1 MAAPTEPQPGI
12 GAIIVVG
19 GTKIGSQTE
28 ATLNL
33 PAESTQITTKQNYG
47 WAESL
52 PGTTEWSLDSG
63 NLIKDS
69 GGDPF
74 LSNDQADR
82 TKVEIFADR
91 TTDGTD
97 NAQYHAIPK
106 LTSVDVTLTQE
117 TEQVSTHDGGLVQA
131 LYLGQRN
138 MQLDIEGLYLDPDA
152 SASEIQALLDARKNG
167 ERLTL
172 RTTID
177 QYTLEADFALTD
189 FTPMDGS
196 AEASPISF
204 SASFESDGVVT
215 TGGTDLDAS
224 VQQIF
229 DAYFNQTLV
238 TAGLELHDGGGKIT
252 GATKFEGDGY
262 FTEVSF
268 SAETESE
275 ASMSGT
281 VMGDGA
287 ISTVTQ

>member
-1 MAAPTEPQPGI
+1 
-12 GAIIVVG
+12 
-19 GTKIGSQTE
+19 
-28 ATLNL
+28 
-33 PAESTQITTKQNYG
+33 
-47 WAESL
+47 
-52 PGTTEWSLDSG
+52 
-63 NLIKDS
+63 
-69 GGDPF
+69 
-74 LSNDQADR
+74 
-82 TKVEIFADR
+82 
-91 TTDGTD
+91 
-97 NAQYHAIPK
+97 
-106 LTSVDVTLTQE
+106 
-117 TEQVSTHDGGLVQA
+117 
-131 LYLGQRN
+131 
-138 MQLDIEGLYLDPDA
+138 
-152 SASEIQALLDARKNG
+152 
-167 ERLTL
+167 
-172 RTTID
+172 
-177 QYTLEADFALTD
+177 
-189 FTPMDGS
+189 MDGS